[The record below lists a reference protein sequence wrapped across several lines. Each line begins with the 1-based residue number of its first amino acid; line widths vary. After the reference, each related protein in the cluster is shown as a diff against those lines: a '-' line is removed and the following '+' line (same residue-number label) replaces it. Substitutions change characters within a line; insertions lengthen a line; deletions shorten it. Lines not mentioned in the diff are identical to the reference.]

1 MLLLPGSAGGPFVGR
16 LAGLAG
22 WQAVVVVRRAEG
34 LTYFHVLLHTRFPH
48 QMALNAGVHTHDIS
62 ILTTSSSC
70 AALKETSINELANYK
85 SLVQNCIWKGAV
97 PSNHRERF
105 KTWFLIIQ
113 FVGEK
118 SLVDMSLLCFKTK
131 YPLFPKNKWW
141 KCLGM
146 DFNGFHLNWTFK
158 WEICWDPCHCISV
171 KHLLHELKHGIYKR
185 FCSNLSSR
193 WQQKKV
199 LWHCEAKY

>member
-1 MLLLPGSAGGPFVGR
+1 MLPGSAGGPFVGR

-62 ILTTSSSC
+62 ILTTSSSSC

-85 SLVQNCIWKGAV
+85 SLVQCYIQKGAV

-105 KTWFLIIQ
+105 KIWFLIIQ
-113 FVGEK
+113 FVEDVSAGRSRYKIGILEGLYK
-118 SLVDMSLLCFKTK
+118 SVS
-131 YPLFPKNKWW
+131 
-141 KCLGM
+141 
-146 DFNGFHLNWTFK
+146 
-158 WEICWDPCHCISV
+158 PCCYSQ
-171 KHLLHELKHGIYKR
+171 LYK
-185 FCSNLSSR
+185 
-193 WQQKKV
+193 
-199 LWHCEAKY
+199 

>member
-85 SLVQNCIWKGAV
+85 SLV
-97 PSNHRERF
+97 RF
-105 KTWFLIIQ
+105 VMIKYTI
-113 FVGEK
+113 EK
-118 SLVDMSLLCFKTK
+118 DRTGK
-131 YPLFPKNKWW
+131 
-141 KCLGM
+141 
-146 DFNGFHLNWTFK
+146 
-158 WEICWDPCHCISV
+158 
-171 KHLLHELKHGIYKR
+171 
-185 FCSNLSSR
+185 SSR
-193 WQQKKV
+193 GKSSQYIGRP
-199 LWHCEAKY
+199 H

>member
-1 MLLLPGSAGGPFVGR
+1 MPCYPSGCCCLTALVGHFGR

-22 WQAVVVVRRAEG
+22 WQAVVVRRAEG

-85 SLVQNCIWKGAV
+85 SLVQCYIQKGTV

-105 KTWFLIIQ
+105 KIWYLIIQ
-113 FVGEK
+113 FVEDVSAGRSRDKIGILE
-118 SLVDMSLLCFKTK
+118 
-131 YPLFPKNKWW
+131 
-141 KCLGM
+141 
-146 DFNGFHLNWTFK
+146 GF
-158 WEICWDPCHCISV
+158 
-171 KHLLHELKHGIYKR
+171 
-185 FCSNLSSR
+185 
-193 WQQKKV
+193 
-199 LWHCEAKY
+199 